1 MNTSNKDL
9 ILNHK
14 EFAEII
20 IKRLEDKIK
29 EHEEKFKKAKTEK
42 SKIAIIGKI
51 RGLTNAIEEMQEII
65 KQLDIWYE

>member
-1 MNTSNKDL
+1 MNTSNKGL

-20 IKRLEDKIK
+20 IRRLEDKIK
-29 EHEEKFKKAKTEK
+29 EHEEKIKKAKTEK

-51 RGLTNAIEEMQEII
+51 RGLTNAIEEMQEIM
-65 KQLDIWYE
+65 KQLDTWHE